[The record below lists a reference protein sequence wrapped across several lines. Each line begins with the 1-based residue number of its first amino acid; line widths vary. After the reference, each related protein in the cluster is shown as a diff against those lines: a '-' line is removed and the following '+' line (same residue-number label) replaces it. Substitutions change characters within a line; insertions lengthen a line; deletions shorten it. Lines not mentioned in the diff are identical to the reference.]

1 MMVLSYVPALRR
13 IQESLMTDRVRIV
26 RRGVIV
32 ANNVPARITSS
43 RLFAEPADPHDAN
56 LRSTSEWGFTLPVG
70 TSVQVSDT
78 IEKTD
83 GSLSAIIG
91 EVIDKDTWETAV
103 RVWATRPKSA
113 TPTTDVTLWRYQSGL
128 DDWSQVGTFAVQV
141 VFDRVAPV
149 ATPLRYAPAGRS
161 SYQGGT
167 LIGSI
172 LSFTPEI
179 DDRFT
184 LGGHGCV
191 ITQVLP
197 HQPQHVE
204 AKFIMDEGGVL

>member
-1 MMVLSYVPALRR
+1 MVLAYIPQLRAV
-13 IQESLMTDRVRIV
+13 QEALMTDRVQIV

-56 LRSTSEWGFTLPVG
+56 LRSTSEWGFTLPFG
-70 TSVQVSDT
+70 TSVRVSDT

-83 GSLSAIIG
+83 GSLSAIVG
-91 EVIDKDTWETAV
+91 EVVDGDTWELAV
-103 RVWATRPKSA
+103 RVWATKPKSA
-113 TPTTDVTLWRYQSGL
+113 TPTTDVTLYRYQSGI
-128 DDWSQVGTFAVQV
+128 DDWSSIGTFAVQI
-141 VFDRVAPV
+141 VFDRVAPT
-149 ATPLRYAPAGRS
+149 ATPIRYAPAGRS

-167 LIGSI
+167 LIGT
-172 LSFTPEI
+172 LTFTPQI

-184 LGGHGCV
+184 LDGFACV

-197 HQPQHVE
+197 QQPQHRE
-204 AKFIMDEGGVL
+204 AKFIMDEGGVY